1 MNLLPIRLILLCGL
15 LVFLHPLQGHAA
27 KKESPEIKDIIVTT
41 SDKDLLLF
49 ATVNNGFTSQM
60 LDDLRTGT
68 PIVFTY
74 HLELVKTNNN
84 WIDTTMVETTVSH
97 TMTFDSEKKE
107 YRITFSDQDKR
118 VVTTD
123 DPEQAQQLMTELN
136 GVKIIALTQLIPD
149 APYAIHFKVTLKK
162 GRLPFGI
169 NRLIPFASLWD
180 FETAWR
186 TIEFRY

>member
-1 MNLLPIRLILLCGL
+1 
-15 LVFLHPLQGHAA
+15 
-27 KKESPEIKDIIVTT
+27 
-41 SDKDLLLF
+41 
-49 ATVNNGFTSQM
+49 M
-60 LDDLRTGT
+60 LDDLRAGT

-84 WIDTTMVETTVSH
+84 WIDTTMVETTVTH

-107 YRITFSDQDKR
+107 YRITFSNQDKKA
-118 VVTTD
+118 VTTD
-123 DPEQAQQLMTELN
+123 DLEQAQQLMTELN
-136 GVKIIALTQLIPD
+136 GVKIIALAQLIPD

-162 GRLPFGI
+162 GSLPFGI
-169 NRLIPFASLWD
+169 NRLIPFTSLWD